1 MSLKDYSYP
10 LQQDQSEPQTM
21 PDYWGG
27 VSGSIRCSAANA
39 LRLFN
44 YHKRIRKSHT
54 MSTIASYIDDGC
66 HLLDRIPS
74 NREQRRRDR
83 ASNLHQDALLQ
94 AHTSHPVQFNPTV
107 KTSKWVLAANLNDTG
122 SELGS
127 AIDDGLGR
135 PPPPPHIPPYTATYK
150 LPVRASTSVAHKM
163 EWDIASDS
171 LSYIDDGLGF
181 QTSRTAPPRAPQAN
195 VEDSELPK
203 EAPGPPHRRSTV
215 PAVNVVVL
223 KPNTSLQRVARTRNT
238 SKEYSSDVAK
248 VTMEDIR
255 STIENIKAVTSNIVP
270 PRATKRRP
278 IPISAPPKL
287 PTFVIRNKADTRTV
301 VVDGAEEPIQSH
313 SRQGSLERT
322 KAMPQ
327 AVELPV
333 YPVFVNKVHYTPKV
347 RPLMTISKPK
357 NLKVHQGELEVIEL
371 DPDPDP
377 EPSEVL
383 VPKESRKQQ
392 KKKGQ
397 VKMKKE
403 PQPDQGKKNKK
414 EGKHGPKSPSAL
426 IEPKSEN
433 DIDAWDEGI
442 GIDNLVTSPPG
453 GSPRLSNP
461 GIFMSGGLGFLSP
474 PTSAK
479 SEKLAKKNDSGK
491 EKENQKKGKEAGGS
505 KEEEDN
511 TQTKGDDEEED
522 KKGDDGGMDKKGNDI
537 EAANHNAGEWR
548 PQTAEAFNV
557 WSGAEQQG
565 QELGL
570 GIQGGVPMPYGYPPF
585 PRQQQEYMLPGFPGY
600 PSQDFQYPLSGPV
613 FPPGMQFL
621 MDTNLQSA
629 QDSPN
634 YKPPAVESV
643 PSTPT
648 RTNARVALP
657 RTPGG
662 RMANGYDDRE
672 GYCNQ
677 VWGGIPVRVAE
688 WRL

>member
-1 MSLKDYSYP
+1 
-10 LQQDQSEPQTM
+10 M
-21 PDYWGG
+21 PEYWGG
-27 VSGSIRCSAANA
+27 VSGSIRCSAANT

-44 YHKRIRKSHT
+44 HHKRIRESHT

-83 ASNLHQDALLQ
+83 ASNLHQDALLR
-94 AHTSHPVQFNPTV
+94 AHTSHQVQFNPTV
-107 KTSKWVLAANLNDTG
+107 KTSKWVPATNLNDTESG
-122 SELGS
+122 LGS
-127 AIDDGLGR
+127 AIDDGLGP
-135 PPPPPHIPPYTATYK
+135 PPPPPHIPPYTATDK
-150 LPVRASTSVAHKM
+150 PPVRASTSVAHKM

-181 QTSRTAPPRAPQAN
+181 QTSQTALPRAPQAN

-203 EAPGPPHRRSTV
+203 KAPGPPHRQSAV
-215 PAVNVVVL
+215 PAVNVVVP
-223 KPNTSLQRVARTRNT
+223 KPNTSLQRVARARNS
-238 SKEYSSDVAK
+238 SKDYSSDVAK

-255 STIENIKAVTSNIVP
+255 STIENMKAITSNIVP
-270 PRATKRRP
+270 PRATKRHP

-287 PTFVIRNKADTRTV
+287 PIFVIRNKADTRTV
-301 VVDGAEEPIQSH
+301 VVDGAEEPIQFH

-327 AVELPV
+327 VVELPV
-333 YPVFVNKVHYTPKV
+333 YPVFVNKVHYTPKA
-347 RPLMTISKPK
+347 RPLMAISKPK
-357 NLKVHQGELEVIEL
+357 NPEVHQGELKVIEP

-377 EPSEVL
+377 EPSQVP
-383 VPKESRKQQ
+383 VPKEGQKQQ

-397 VKMKKE
+397 VGMKKE
-403 PQPDQGKKNKK
+403 SQPDQGKKNKK
-414 EGKHGPKSPSAL
+414 EGKHDPKSPSTL

-433 DIDAWDEGI
+433 DIGAWDEGI

-474 PTSAK
+474 PTSVK
-479 SEKLAKKNDSGK
+479 SEKPAKKNDS
-491 EKENQKKGKEAGGS
+491 EKKRDNQKKKGKKVGGS
-505 KEEEDN
+505 KEEKDN
-511 TQTKGDDEEED
+511 TQTKGDDEGED

-537 EAANHNAGEWR
+537 EIEAANHNAGEWG
-548 PQTAEAFNV
+548 PQTAKAFNV

-570 GIQGGVPMPYGYPPF
+570 GIQEGVSMPYGYPPF

-600 PSQDFQYPLSGPV
+600 PPQGFQYPLSGPV
-613 FPPGMQFL
+613 FPSGMQFL
-621 MDTNLQSA
+621 TDTNLQSA

-643 PSTPT
+643 PLTPT

>member
-1 MSLKDYSYP
+1 
-10 LQQDQSEPQTM
+10 
-21 PDYWGG
+21 
-27 VSGSIRCSAANA
+27 
-39 LRLFN
+39 
-44 YHKRIRKSHT
+44 

-66 HLLDRIPS
+66 HFLDRIPS

-83 ASNLHQDALLQ
+83 ASNLHQDALLR
-94 AHTSHPVQFNPTV
+94 AHTSHQVQFNPTV
-107 KTSKWVLAANLNDTG
+107 KTSKWVPAANLNDTESG
-122 SELGS
+122 LGS
-127 AIDDGLGR
+127 AIDDGLG
-135 PPPPPHIPPYTATYK
+135 PPAPPPHIPPYTATDK
-150 LPVRASTSVAHKM
+150 PPVRASTSVAHKL
-163 EWDIASDS
+163 EWDIASNS

-181 QTSRTAPPRAPQAN
+181 QTSQTSLSRAPQAN

-203 EAPGPPHRRSTV
+203 KAPGPPHRRSTV
-215 PAVNVVVL
+215 PAVNVVVP
-223 KPNTSLQRVARTRNT
+223 KPNISLQRVARTRNA

-255 STIENIKAVTSNIVP
+255 STIENIKTITSNIMP

-301 VVDGAEEPIQSH
+301 VVDGVEEPIQSH

-333 YPVFVNKVHYTPKV
+333 YPIFVNKVHYTPKA
-347 RPLMTISKPK
+347 RPLMAIPKPK
-357 NLKVHQGELEVIEL
+357 NPEVHQGELEVIEP

-377 EPSEVL
+377 EPSEVP
-383 VPKESRKQQ
+383 VPKEGRRQQ

-397 VKMKKE
+397 VMMKKE
-403 PQPDQGKKNKK
+403 PRPDQGKKNKK
-414 EGKHGPKSPSAL
+414 EEKHDPKPPSTL
-426 IEPKSEN
+426 IEPKSED

-453 GSPRLSNP
+453 GSPHLSNS

-474 PTSAK
+474 PASVK
-479 SEKLAKKNDSGK
+479 SEKPAKKNDSGNK
-491 EKENQKKGKEAGGS
+491 RDKKGKEVGGS
-505 KEEEDN
+505 KEEKDN

-522 KKGDDGGMDKKGNDI
+522 EKGDDEGMDKKGN
-537 EAANHNAGEWR
+537 EAANHNTGEWG
-548 PQTAEAFNV
+548 PQTAKAFNV
-557 WSGAEQQG
+557 WSDAEQQG

-570 GIQGGVPMPYGYPPF
+570 GIQGGVSMLYGYPPF
-585 PRQQQEYMLPGFPGY
+585 PRQQQEYMLPEFPGY
-600 PSQDFQYPLSGPV
+600 PPQGFQYPLSRPV
-613 FPPGMQFL
+613 FHPSMQFL
-621 MDTNLQSA
+621 TDTNLQPA

-643 PSTPT
+643 PLTPT

>member
-1 MSLKDYSYP
+1 
-10 LQQDQSEPQTM
+10 
-21 PDYWGG
+21 
-27 VSGSIRCSAANA
+27 
-39 LRLFN
+39 
-44 YHKRIRKSHT
+44 
-54 MSTIASYIDDGC
+54 MSTVASYIDDGC

-83 ASNLHQDALLQ
+83 ASNLHQDALLR
-94 AHTSHPVQFNPTV
+94 AHTSHRAQFNPTV
-107 KTSKWVLAANLNDTG
+107 KTSKWVPAANLNDTASG
-122 SELGS
+122 FGS
-127 AIDDGLGR
+127 AIDDGLGA
-135 PPPPPHIPPYTATYK
+135 PPPYIPPYTATDK
-150 LPVRASTSVAHKM
+150 PSVRASSISVAHKM

-181 QTSRTAPPRAPQAN
+181 QTSQTALPRAPRAN

-203 EAPGPPHRRSTV
+203 KAPGPPHRQRTV
-215 PAVNVVVL
+215 PVVNVVVP
-223 KPNTSLQRVARTRNT
+223 KPNTSLQRVIRARNA

-248 VTMEDIR
+248 VAMEDIR
-255 STIENIKAVTSNIVP
+255 STIENVKAITSNIVP

-322 KAMPQ
+322 KTMPQ
-327 AVELPV
+327 AVELPE
-333 YPVFVNKVHYTPKV
+333 YPVFVNKVHYTPKG
-347 RPLMTISKPK
+347 RPLMAISKFK
-357 NLKVHQGELEVIEL
+357 NPEVYQGELEAIEPE
-371 DPDPDP
+371 PDPDP

-383 VPKESRKQQ
+383 VPEESRRQQ

-397 VKMKKE
+397 AKTKKG
-403 PQPDQGKKNKK
+403 PQLDQGRKNKK
-414 EGKHGPKSPSAL
+414 EGKYDPKSPSPL
-426 IEPKSEN
+426 IEPKLEN
-433 DIDAWDEGI
+433 NIDAWDEWI

-461 GIFMSGGLGFLSP
+461 DIFMSGGLGFLSP
-474 PTSAK
+474 PASVK
-479 SEKLAKKNDSGK
+479 SEKPAKKNDSGK
-491 EKENQKKGKEAGGS
+491 KKENQKKKGKKAGGS
-505 KEEEDN
+505 KEEKDN
-511 TQTKGDDEEED
+511 TKTKGDDEKED
-522 KKGDDGGMDKKGNDI
+522 KKEDDEGMDKKGNDI
-537 EAANHNAGEWR
+537 EAANHNAGEWG
-548 PQTAEAFNV
+548 PQTTKAFNA
-557 WSGAEQQG
+557 WSGAEQG

-570 GIQGGVPMPYGYPPF
+570 GIQGGMSMPYGYPLPQ
-585 PRQQQEYMLPGFPGY
+585 QQQEHMLPGFPSY
-600 PSQDFQYPLSGPV
+600 PPQGFHYPLSGPG
-613 FPPGMQFL
+613 FPPSMPFFT
-621 MDTNLQSA
+621 DTNLQLA
-629 QDSPN
+629 EDSPN

-643 PSTPT
+643 PLTPT
-648 RTNARVALP
+648 RTNAPVALP

>member
-1 MSLKDYSYP
+1 
-10 LQQDQSEPQTM
+10 M

-27 VSGSIRCSAANA
+27 ASGSIRCSAANT

-44 YHKRIRKSHT
+44 YHKRVRKSHT

-83 ASNLHQDALLQ
+83 ASNLHQGALPQ
-94 AHTSHPVQFNPTV
+94 AHTSHQVQFSPTV
-107 KTSKWVLAANLNDTG
+107 KTSKWVPVANLNDTG

-127 AIDDGLGR
+127 AIDDGLGP
-135 PPPPPHIPPYTATYK
+135 PPPPPHILPYTATDK
-150 LPVRASTSVAHKM
+150 PPVRVSTSVAHKM

-181 QTSRTAPPRAPQAN
+181 QTSQTALPRAPQAN
-195 VEDSELPK
+195 FEDSEPPK
-203 EAPGPPHRRSTV
+203 KAPGPPHRQSTV
-215 PAVNVVVL
+215 PAVNVVVP
-223 KPNTSLQRVARTRNT
+223 KPNTSLQRVARARNA

-255 STIENIKAVTSNIVP
+255 STIENIKAITSNIVSP
-270 PRATKRRP
+270 QATKRRP
-278 IPISAPPKL
+278 IPTSAPPKL

-313 SRQGSLERT
+313 SRQGSLERA

-327 AVELPV
+327 AAELPV
-333 YPVFVNKVHYTPKV
+333 YPVFVNKVRYTPKV
-347 RPLMTISKPK
+347 RPLMAISKPK
-357 NLKVHQGELEVIEL
+357 NPEVHQGELEVIEP

-377 EPSEVL
+377 EPSEVP
-383 VPKESRKQQ
+383 VPKEGRKQQ

-397 VKMKKE
+397 IKMKKE

-414 EGKHGPKSPSAL
+414 EGKHDPKSPSTL

-461 GIFMSGGLGFLSP
+461 DVFMSGGLGFLSP
-474 PTSAK
+474 PTSVK
-479 SEKLAKKNDSGK
+479 SEKLVRKNDSGK
-491 EKENQKKGKEAGGS
+491 EKDNQKKKGKEAGGS

-511 TQTKGDDEEED
+511 TQT
-522 KKGDDGGMDKKGNDI
+522 KGDDGGMDKKGNDI

-548 PQTAEAFNV
+548 PQTAK
-557 WSGAEQQG
+557 
-565 QELGL
+565 
-570 GIQGGVPMPYGYPPF
+570 
-585 PRQQQEYMLPGFPGY
+585 
-600 PSQDFQYPLSGPV
+600 V

-621 MDTNLQSA
+621 TDTNLQSA

-634 YKPPAVESV
+634 YRPPAVESV
-643 PSTPT
+643 PLTPI

-662 RMANGYDDRE
+662 RMANGYDDGE

>member
-1 MSLKDYSYP
+1 
-10 LQQDQSEPQTM
+10 M
-21 PDYWGG
+21 PEYWGG
-27 VSGSIRCSAANA
+27 VSGSMRCSAADA
-39 LRLFN
+39 LRPFK
-44 YHKRIRKSHT
+44 YHKRVGKSHI

-66 HLLDRIPS
+66 YLLDRIPS

-83 ASNLHQDALLQ
+83 ASNLHQDALLR
-94 AHTSHPVQFNPTV
+94 AHTSHQAQFNPTV
-107 KTSKWVLAANLNDTG
+107 ETSKWVVAANLIDTEG
-122 SELGS
+122 GLGS
-127 AIDDGLGR
+127 AIDDGLD
-135 PPPPPHIPPYTATYK
+135 PPPPHVPPCTAADK
-150 LPVRASTSVAHKM
+150 PPVRAFSISVAHKM

-181 QTSRTAPPRAPQAN
+181 QTSQTALPRAPQAS

-203 EAPGPPHRRSTV
+203 KAPEPPHRQSTV
-215 PAVNVVVL
+215 PAVNIVVP
-223 KPNTSLQRVARTRNT
+223 KPNTSLQKVVRAKNV
-238 SKEYSSDVAK
+238 SKGYSSDVAK

-255 STIENIKAVTSNIVP
+255 STIENVKAITSNIVP
-270 PRATKRRP
+270 PRAIKRRP

-287 PTFVIRNKADTRTV
+287 PTFIIRNKADTRSV

-313 SRQGSLERT
+313 SQQRSLERT
-322 KAMPQ
+322 NVMPQ

-347 RPLMTISKPK
+347 RPLMAISKPR
-357 NLKVHQGELEVIEL
+357 NPEVHQGEPEVIE
-371 DPDPDP
+371 PEAEAET

-383 VPKESRKQQ
+383 VPKEGRKQR
-392 KKKGQ
+392 KEKGQ

-414 EGKHGPKSPSAL
+414 EQKRDPKSPSPL

-433 DIDAWDEGI
+433 GTDAWDEGI

-453 GSPRLSNP
+453 SSPRLSNLD
-461 GIFMSGGLGFLSP
+461 IFMSGGLGFLSP
-474 PTSAK
+474 PASVK
-479 SEKLAKKNDSGK
+479 SEKPAEKNNSGK
-491 EKENQKKGKEAGGS
+491 KKGDRKKKGKKAGGS
-505 KEEEDN
+505 KKGEGD

-522 KKGDDGGMDKKGNDI
+522 KKGDDEGMGEEGNDI
-537 EAANHNAGEWR
+537 EAANHNAGEWG
-548 PQTAEAFNV
+548 PQTAKAFNA

-565 QELGL
+565 QGLGL
-570 GIQGGVPMPYGYPPF
+570 GIQGGMSMPYGYLPF
-585 PRQQQEYMLPGFPGY
+585 PQQQQEYMLPRFPGY
-600 PSQDFQYPLSGPV
+600 PPQGFQHPLCGPG
-613 FPPGMQFL
+613 FPPSMPFFA
-621 MDTNLQSA
+621 DTNLQLA
-629 QDSPN
+629 QDSPD

-643 PSTPT
+643 PLTST
-648 RTNARVALP
+648 RTNAWVALP